1 MIFAQFIVKIAM
13 MFFVNWIYGLANLV
27 AVFLV
32 WFYIGQANP
41 GVAPGVTADFR
52 FFAWMQQGVASLC
65 GYDTL
70 PFFY

>member
-1 MIFAQFIVKIAM
+1 M

-65 GYDTL
+65 GYETL